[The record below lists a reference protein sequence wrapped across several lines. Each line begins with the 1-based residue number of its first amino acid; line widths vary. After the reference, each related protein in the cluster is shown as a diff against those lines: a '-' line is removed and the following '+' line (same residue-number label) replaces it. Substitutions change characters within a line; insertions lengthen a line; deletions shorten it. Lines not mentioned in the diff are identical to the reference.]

1 MMSEEQVKKQ
11 VPPEERQGMDELT
24 EDDLKGV
31 NGGFSTALRLESEIL
46 DGAID
51 NHQNRH

>member
-1 MMSEEQVKKQ
+1 MSEEQVKKL
-11 VPPEERQGMDELT
+11 VPSKEVQGMGELT

-31 NGGFSTALRLESEIL
+31 NGGFSTALRLESVIQ
-46 DGAID
+46 DDAIV